1 MDPPILERNLLE
13 HLQTDLKTHQLWRS
27 KSDPGKAELITQQ
40 LVLLLHAKRCSVTI
54 QKKKEAIGGTSH
66 SVSFFF
72 TNIGFYFDLLS
83 NSELKN
89 IFN

>member
-1 MDPPILERNLLE
+1 MDPPVLERNLLE

-66 SVSFFF
+66 SVSFFLPILVF
-72 TNIGFYFDLLS
+72 TLIYYLILN
-83 NSELKN
+83 
-89 IFN
+89 